1 MRQYEIAI
9 RIAQVHHLAEERKY
23 KKALTVI
30 QTLDMRQV
38 RNISDLKVFAEVYT
52 RTEQFEAAKATYLR
66 IYKKSRTRRILYRLI
81 YLAIRTNE
89 LDDAESYYK
98 EFVRMNPNN
107 RDALILRYRIDKAAG
122 VPISQLIDTLKSLK
136 EEEYIEEWAY
146 ELAKLYQQAGRYE
159 ECAEECEDIKLW
171 FGQGEIVERAKLLLE
186 HIEEKNPLPFMDD
199 KDFTVKTEKPNPDDT
214 GSLPA
219 LNEYLEAGNEQ
230 EMKYL
235 KKVDPAKFE
244 ETMVKTISE
253 EEQESESEM
262 DEQSAS
268 TESTEKSA
276 EEESTDI
283 WKPETPVEP
292 AATEEAQE
300 IFSDAP
306 VDAESENIAM
316 ETASEP
322 AKEPQEPRASQTT
335 VTAQPADNKYSA
347 INPADFPRISQS
359 GTGITQD
366 LAAEISA
373 IYEAEQ
379 NEQLKEKAVAVYQ
392 ELPNK
397 TNEVF
402 ERMTESSAQTPT
414 KEYVPLSSQN
424 KEVTAEETDMAQTNV
439 IPTVDVPEEPM
450 FQETVV
456 IPPEAERESLP
467 EQSAEENVSG
477 SVEQPVNDDVVD
489 AAFNGQTE
497 QDAAMT
503 AESEINTS
511 EETQIPNEDGDPL
524 PEQQIAGTEQT
535 AEAVLMDELEKEVQQ
550 QE

>member
-283 WKPETPVEP
+283 WKPETPVES

-306 VDAESENIAM
+306 VDAEDRKS
-316 ETASEP
+316 
-322 AKEPQEPRASQTT
+322 
-335 VTAQPADNKYSA
+335 
-347 INPADFPRISQS
+347 
-359 GTGITQD
+359 
-366 LAAEISA
+366 
-373 IYEAEQ
+373 
-379 NEQLKEKAVAVYQ
+379 
-392 ELPNK
+392 
-397 TNEVF
+397 
-402 ERMTESSAQTPT
+402 
-414 KEYVPLSSQN
+414 
-424 KEVTAEETDMAQTNV
+424 
-439 IPTVDVPEEPM
+439 
-450 FQETVV
+450 VV
-456 IPPEAERESLP
+456 
-467 EQSAEENVSG
+467 
-477 SVEQPVNDDVVD
+477 
-489 AAFNGQTE
+489 
-497 QDAAMT
+497 
-503 AESEINTS
+503 
-511 EETQIPNEDGDPL
+511 
-524 PEQQIAGTEQT
+524 
-535 AEAVLMDELEKEVQQ
+535 
-550 QE
+550 

>member
-283 WKPETPVEP
+283 WKPETPVES

-306 VDAESENIAM
+306 VDAEPENIAM

-335 VTAQPADNKYSA
+335 VTAQSADNKYSA

-379 NEQLKEKAVAVYQ
+379 NEQLKEKGYEVSLCCYEAGDIDRRYRVRHYLSEVFKQKIFMKSGGFLYIEQTEAMAVIDVNTGKSIGKKNQETHIKKINLEAAKEAARQIRLRNLSGIIMIDFIDMRSKEDEKELLQVMQHYLNDDSKKAVAVDI
-392 ELPNK
+392 
-397 TNEVF
+397 
-402 ERMTESSAQTPT
+402 T
-414 KEYVPLSSQN
+414 KLGIMEITRK
-424 KEVTAEETDMAQTNV
+424 KEKNP
-439 IPTVDVPEEPM
+439 I
-450 FQETVV
+450 F
-456 IPPEAERESLP
+456 R
-467 EQSAEENVSG
+467 
-477 SVEQPVNDDVVD
+477 
-489 AAFNGQTE
+489 
-497 QDAAMT
+497 
-503 AESEINTS
+503 
-511 EETQIPNEDGDPL
+511 QISID
-524 PEQQIAGTEQT
+524 I
-535 AEAVLMDELEKEVQQ
+535 LE
-550 QE
+550 